1 MYFHWK
7 QLLVYWSLL
16 SSESDG
22 EVWKCASKRDRK
34 GGATRISGIMY
45 YSWQPKWKSS
55 GLRAAGKHHSTA
67 SHSCVHTP
75 SSAVQWCSPD
85 ICICHSE
92 GQYVSAS
99 VISKHFGV
107 NILLIFSISTDDN
120 VASSW
125 ESGKML
131 SGGHSS
137 DVNCVRQ
144 MVLSVWVF
152 VYSFMHMAASPL
164 R

>member
-1 MYFHWK
+1 MNCV
-7 QLLVYWSLL
+7 LLHLMFACGSFMLKSVFEKGRKEELWECVEQCNIHDSPIEICIVSELLENITTPHHVHTL
-16 SSESDG
+16 SS
-22 EVWKCASKRDRK
+22 K
-34 GGATRISGIMY
+34 
-45 YSWQPKWKSS
+45 
-55 GLRAAGKHHSTA
+55 
-67 SHSCVHTP
+67 
-75 SSAVQWCSPD
+75 VQRCSPD
-85 ICICHSE
+85 ICISHSE

-137 DVNCVRQ
+137 DVNCVWQ
-144 MVLSVWVF
+144 MVLSV
-152 VYSFMHMAASPL
+152 
-164 R
+164 